1 MEKKVKILMELDKKT
16 VQAAAYLA
24 NIDLSDEVWQKMVAE
39 PILFHTELMGEQQ
52 KEMELGMA
60 MAALGL
66 TLQKKEEVK

>member
-1 MEKKVKILMELDKKT
+1 MEEKVKILMELDKKT

-39 PILFHTELMGEQQ
+39 PILFPTELAGEQK

-66 TLQKKEEVK
+66 TLQKQEETE